1 MYALYTYTQHPFI
14 KKYSEFLFTLA
25 ITYHSINNS
34 PSTISVLD
42 NISELRMFCLMYLNY
57 LRVKGQFEV
66 VNRKMF
72 ECLIL
77 IMKFNTIK
85 AYDERDFIS
94 LRLILTLA
102 QTCYVVTKSKEKL
115 YLIKMFDEHSL
126 FKDLEILCQ
135 GEPESGS

>member
-1 MYALYTYTQHPFI
+1 
-14 KKYSEFLFTLA
+14 
-25 ITYHSINNS
+25 
-34 PSTISVLD
+34 
-42 NISELRMFCLMYLNY
+42 MYLNY
-57 LRVKGQFEV
+57 LRVKGQFKV
-66 VNRKMF
+66 VNRKIF
-72 ECLIL
+72 ECFTL
-77 IMKFNTIK
+77 IMKLNTIK
-85 AYDERDFIS
+85 AYDERDFNS